1 MLKVDLHLHSKNS
14 NKIGDSVS
22 WNSLEDTINT
32 IKNNDISVFSF
43 TDHDMFS
50 YKLYLQ
56 TKKHLKDNKLKMFYY
71 PGLELTVTRENKK
84 RGHVL
89 FIFDNRNE
97 ELIKKLE
104 EITQD
109 LVFLNKELK
118 LKKAI
123 NTYNKL
129 GLDYFIIPHVD
140 KSDFLVY
147 DDMKEVKEKIYYL
160 EALPTSRE
168 FKRFQKEA
176 EGINVMP
183 VKFSDHHHW
192 TNNSFSWAGNY
203 ILKLETFED
212 LKSNILFMEES

>member
-1 MLKVDLHLHSKNS
+1 MLKVDLHLHSILS

-50 YKLYLQ
+50 YKLYKE
-56 TKKHLKDNKLKMFYY
+56 TKTYLKDNNLKMLYY
-71 PGLELTVTRENKK
+71 PGLELTVMRENKK

-89 FIFDNRNE
+89 FIFDNSDE
-97 ELIKKLE
+97 ELIKELE
-104 EITQD
+104 QITYD
-109 LVFLNKELK
+109 LVFLNKEVK

-123 NTYNKL
+123 STYNKL

-140 KSDFLVY
+140 KSDFLIY

-168 FKRFQKEA
+168 FKKFSNEA
-176 EGINVMP
+176 EDITVMP

-192 TNNSFSWAGNY
+192 TNNSFFWSGTY
-203 ILKLETFED
+203 ILKLETFKD
-212 LKSNILFMEES
+212 LKTDLLFMEVS